1 MNCWLLKRKVHTS
14 WLIATCC
21 AGIFIGVFLAQYIHN
36 SHLASTV
43 VLIMAI
49 ILISLSL
56 WRRYTYL
63 IPLLIIGGILIG
75 LWRGSI
81 SQNELAQFNPLYGK
95 TIYVTGIVKDDVD
108 TSSSNQLVVRLD
120 KLNISGKDLSG
131 VLWITTTG
139 QDIKRGDKL
148 ILHGKLI
155 KGFGNFSGVI
165 YRATID

>member
-1 MNCWLLKRKVHTS
+1 MLKKI
-14 WLIATCC
+14 WIFPL
-21 AGIFIGVFLAQYIHN
+21 IFIGVFLAQYIHN